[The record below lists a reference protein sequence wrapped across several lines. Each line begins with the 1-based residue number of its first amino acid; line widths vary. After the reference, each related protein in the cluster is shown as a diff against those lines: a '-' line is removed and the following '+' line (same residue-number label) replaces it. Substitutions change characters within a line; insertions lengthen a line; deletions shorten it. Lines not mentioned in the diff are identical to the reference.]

1 MNTGKKKTGALGRLY
16 MALIFLFLYAPI
28 VVLIVFSFND
38 TKTMSRSV
46 WSGFT
51 FRWYARLWEDSMI
64 QQAVWN
70 TLLIAVLSALI
81 ATVFGT
87 VAAVG
92 LYRMRG
98 WRKKVM
104 MNLTNFP
111 MVNPEIVTGVSMMLL
126 FVFMAQAFKLGSL
139 GLWSILIAHVT
150 FCLPYVILSVLPKL
164 AQMDKNLYEA
174 AQDLGCPPLQA
185 FRKVVVPQIMPG
197 IVTGMIMAFTLS
209 IDDFVITYF
218 CSGTTQTLPI
228 YIYSMTKRRVSPEIN
243 ALSTVLFVVILLLL
257 VLTNLHGGKEKKKKE
272 APAR

>member
-126 FVFMAQAFKLGSL
+126 FVFMAQVFKIGSL

-164 AQMDKNLYEA
+164 AQMDKNLFEA

>member
-1 MNTGKKKTGALGRLY
+1 
-16 MALIFLFLYAPI
+16 
-28 VVLIVFSFND
+28 
-38 TKTMSRSV
+38 
-46 WSGFT
+46 
-51 FRWYARLWEDSMI
+51 
-64 QQAVWN
+64 
-70 TLLIAVLSALI
+70 
-81 ATVFGT
+81 
-87 VAAVG
+87 
-92 LYRMRG
+92 
-98 WRKKVM
+98 
-104 MNLTNFP
+104 
-111 MVNPEIVTGVSMMLL
+111 
-126 FVFMAQAFKLGSL
+126 
-139 GLWSILIAHVT
+139 
-150 FCLPYVILSVLPKL
+150 
-164 AQMDKNLYEA
+164 MDKNLFEA